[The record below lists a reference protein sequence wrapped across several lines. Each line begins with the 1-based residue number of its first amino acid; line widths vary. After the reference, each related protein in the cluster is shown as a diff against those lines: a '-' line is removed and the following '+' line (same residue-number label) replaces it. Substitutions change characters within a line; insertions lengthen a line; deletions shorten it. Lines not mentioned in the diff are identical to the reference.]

1 MQIDSFNPNE
11 LTINRTLV
19 GSTIDIVATA
29 SEDDAFTAIRALSTD
44 DWDVEPI
51 MLLDTDYGKCQII
64 KEDTKVKLPVTPFGV
79 SGTSCYPYSTSIVPF
94 GTMLV
99 E

>member
-1 MQIDSFNPNE
+1 MRIDSFNPNE

-29 SEDDAFTAIRALSTD
+29 SEVDAFTAVRALSTD

-51 MLLDTDYGKCQII
+51 MLLDTDFGKYQ
-64 KEDTKVKLPVTPFGV
+64 LRYQSVTSSNFCFCI
-79 SGTSCYPYSTSIVPF
+79 SAFS
-94 GTMLV
+94 
-99 E
+99 